1 MPAETLNEMILGF
14 AVILGVL
21 VMYIITLI
29 LRTRHAK
36 NRCQQKPN
44 K

>member
-29 LRTRHAK
+29 LRTRGARI
-36 NRCQQKPN
+36 RCQQKLD